1 MYELKLD
8 LISTTALAVVLLLA
22 GHQIKH
28 RVRFFETYCIP
39 APVIGGF
46 AMSLIVLILREAG
59 LATLRFDTTLQGP
72 FMIAFFTTV
81 GIGGSLALL
90 RTGGAALLIYLV
102 LCWFLALFQNSFGAA
117 AAAAFGLHPIL
128 GVMAGGVSLEG
139 GHGAAAAFGPVAESL
154 GVTGATS
161 VALASATFGLIAGGV
176 LGGPV
181 ANWLIAR
188 HKLDIV
194 ANKLDTSLPSAH
206 DHEADVK
213 LHSHSL
219 IATMGLVLVLMVLGM
234 WLSSAF
240 EKSSGFVLPAYVG
253 AMFAAIIFRN
263 INDYTRTIRLNR
275 AAIDTIS
282 DISLGIF
289 LTMAMMSLKVWELY
303 DLALPLIG
311 ALALQVLALL
321 LLTVF
326 VAFRVLGRDYDAA
339 VMCAGLLGHGL
350 CATPNAVANMGA
362 ICDRYG
368 VVSYKAFMIIPLCG
382 AVLIDIVAIPF
393 HTWIINY
400 LG

>member
-28 RVRFFETYCIP
+28 RVKFFETYCIP

-59 LATLRFDTTLQGP
+59 IATLRFDTTLQGP

-117 AAAAFGLHPIL
+117 AASAFGLHPIL

-188 HKLDIV
+188 HKLNIV
-194 ANKLDTSLPSAH
+194 ANKLDASLPSAH

-263 INDYTRTIRLNR
+263 INDHTRTIRLNR
-275 AAIDTIS
+275 AAIDTVS

-311 ALALQVLALL
+311 VLALQVLALL

-350 CATPNAVANMGA
+350 GATPNAVANMDA
-362 ICDRYG
+362 ICGRYG

-400 LG
+400 LA